1 MRLFHFISEEHAL
14 DVIRNQRLK
23 VSQLH
28 DLNDPFELTAVELS
42 DREFRNEYKM
52 FKREMAEKY
61 GILCFSKTWKS
72 PLLWSHYAN
81 RHKGVALE
89 FEVLDSVAH
98 SVTYRRNR
106 YVLNYEMQSGHT
118 PPFDKR
124 DIQGIWL
131 TKYKQWE
138 YEDEVRVILRK
149 TECYKQGAMYFYR
162 LGQDIHLKGIV
173 LGPLCDI
180 PIIEIENSLPK
191 NLRISVIQSRLAF
204 RSFNIVKKTSFKKVH
219 LTG

>member
-1 MRLFHFISEEHAL
+1 MRLFRFMSKEHGL
-14 DVIRNQRLK
+14 DVIRDQRLK

-28 DLNDPFELTAVELS
+28 DLNDPFELTAVDLS
-42 DREFRNEYKM
+42 DREFRKKYTM
-52 FKREMAEKY
+52 FKPEMSEKY
-61 GILCFSKTWKS
+61 GILCFSRTWKS

-89 FEVLDSVAH
+89 FKVLDSVAH
-98 SVTYRRNR
+98 SVTYRTNR
-106 YVLNYEMQSGHT
+106 YALNYEKYTGQT
-118 PPFDKR
+118 PLDER

-149 TECYKQGAMYFYR
+149 SNCDKQGAMYFYR
-162 LGQDIHLKGIV
+162 LGQNIQLQGIV

-180 PIIEIENSLPK
+180 AIIEIEKSLPK
-191 NLRISVIQSRLAF
+191 NLRISVIQSRLAV
-204 RSFNIVKKTSFKKVH
+204 RSFSIVKKTSFIKVY

>member
-1 MRLFHFISEEHAL
+1 MRLFHFIIEEHAL
-14 DVIRNQRLK
+14 DVIANQRLK
-23 VSQLH
+23 VSLLN

-42 DREFRNEYKM
+42 DKQFRKEYKA
-52 FKREMAEKY
+52 FKREMAERY
-61 GILCFSKTWKS
+61 GILSFSRTWKS

-89 FEVLDSVAH
+89 FEVLDSIAH
-98 SVTYRRNR
+98 PITYRTNR
-106 YVLNYEMQSGHT
+106 YVLNYEKPTKQT
-118 PPFDKR
+118 PRFDKK

-131 TKYKQWE
+131 TKYKQWK

-149 TECYKQGAMYFYR
+149 SECYKQGAMYFYG

-180 PIIEIENSLPK
+180 PITRIENSLPM
-191 NLRISVIQSRLAF
+191 NLRISVIKSRLAF
-204 RSFNIVKKTSFKKVH
+204 RSFSIVKKTSFKTVH

>member
-1 MRLFHFISEEHAL
+1 MKLFHFISEEHAF
-14 DVIRNQRLK
+14 DTIRNQRLK
-23 VSQLH
+23 LSQIN

-42 DREFRNEYKM
+42 DKEFRHEYKA
-52 FKREMAEKY
+52 FKTEMAEKN
-61 GILCFSKTWKS
+61 GILCFSRAWES

-89 FEVLDSVAH
+89 FEVLDSVAL
-98 SVTYRRNR
+98 SVVYRTNR
-106 YVLNYEMQSGHT
+106 YDLNFKKRNGQT
-118 PPFDKR
+118 PSFEKK

-149 TECYKQGAMYFYR
+149 TECYKERAMYFYK

-173 LGPLCDI
+173 LGPLCSI
-180 PIIEIENSLPK
+180 PVSEIQNCLPK
-191 NLRISVIQSRLAF
+191 NMRISAIQARLAF
-204 RSFNIVKKTSFKKVH
+204 RSFSIVKKQSFKKVY
-219 LTG
+219 LKG